1 MSSKPENPALRA
13 ASIQDLRSKI
23 SDAVVEVENRK
34 SAVEKS
40 KSLPIINKE
49 LQDRVKELARAL
61 FFLQSTIYRNRDPG
75 ASAAMLDAEEAI
87 LNADMATILER
98 RESEKD
104 PDKGEFNG
112 GVASNEKILELV
124 VAEDPVVTAAP
135 VVKKIEEL
143 NHLITSPTTTAE
155 AARRV
160 AGESL
165 VVMANAVQKLGFNEQ
180 VQDVAKK
187 TSQLTL
193 KLLGKNPNLS
203 NILDKLKGDK
213 GKYVTSHSLM
223 LAEIASGLACRV
235 GWNSPVTYLK
245 LIMASYLHDLPFRD
259 SRLAEAKDLPKVGDP
274 GFTAAEIEI
283 IRTHPTEAAKYF
295 AQFREL
301 PAEIDTLII
310 QHHER
315 PDGTGYPNGL
325 THTQIHP
332 LSCLFIMA
340 HDLLDY
346 QLENPGQATLAKF
359 QEVSAGKYTVGHFKK
374 LFTALQTGTPVQI

>member
-1 MSSKPENPALRA
+1 MSTKPENPAACA

-34 SAVEKS
+34 MAVEKS
-40 KSLPIINKE
+40 KSLPIVHKE
-49 LQDRVKELARAL
+49 LQDRVKALARAL
-61 FFLQSTIYRNRDPG
+61 FFLQITVSRNRDPG
-75 ASAAMLDAEEAI
+75 ASAAMTDAEEVI
-87 LNADMATILER
+87 LNADLATILER

-104 PDKGEFNG
+104 PDKGDFHAVVNSAENMIE
-112 GVASNEKILELV
+112 SLV
-124 VAEDPVVTAAP
+124 TESPVESAAP

-143 NHLITSPTTTAE
+143 NHIISSPTTTADV
-155 AARRV
+155 ARRV

-165 VVMANAVQKLGFNEQ
+165 VVMADAVQKLGFNEQ

-203 NILDKLKGDK
+203 NILDKLKGDQ

-245 LIMASYLHDLPFRD
+245 LIMASYLHDLPFHD
-259 SRLAEAKDLPKVGDP
+259 NKLAEAKDLPKVGDP
-274 GFTAAEIEI
+274 RFTAAEIEK
-283 IRTHPTEAAKYF
+283 IRNHPTEAAKYF
-295 AQFREL
+295 SQFREL

-315 PDGTGYPNGL
+315 PDGSGYPNGL

-374 LFTALQTGTPVQI
+374 LFISLSTGAPVQI